1 MQARSFET
9 NKSRSADF
17 TRKTGQSLEVWARL
31 IEKSAPTES
40 EARIA
45 WLKSKFKLTLVQAR
59 QIVNALPENFII
71 SDGKLLLE
79 KHFNEDR
86 AYQKP
91 IYDLLMIHIKRWG
104 PYRLTINK
112 TYLSLIHNLQFAI
125 AKPSKNGLVVGVVT
139 DAVKKTRNKD
149 FMPARNLGGEKITHK
164 IILNDEREITTSVL
178 NVIHASYDLS

>member
-1 MQARSFET
+1 MPARSFET

-17 TRKTGQSLEVWARL
+17 TRKTGQSLEEWAKL
-31 IEKSAPTES
+31 IKKSGLDDC

-45 WLKSKFKLTLVQAR
+45 WLKSKFKLTPVQAGE
-59 QIVNALPENFII
+59 IVNALPENFIV
-71 SDGKLLLE
+71 SDGKLLLD
-79 KHFNEDR
+79 KHFGEDK

-125 AKPSKNGLVVGVVT
+125 AKPSKSGLVVGVIT
-139 DAVKKTRNKD
+139 EAVKKTRNKD
-149 FMPARNLGGEKITHK
+149 FVPARNLAGEKITHK

-178 NVIHASYDLS
+178 KVIHVSYDLT